1 MPKHVIIGGGV
12 AGVTAA
18 HVIARTDPAAEVH
31 LLSSEPY
38 PYYQRPRLWA
48 WIADEI
54 EERDLCFRPTE
65 WYADQGIHL
74 YLDVAAQGL
83 DAGAHQLTLDDGA
96 TLSYDRLL
104 LATGGAPFMPPIAG
118 TELEGVFP
126 LRTLD
131 DARAIRAYA
140 ERAES
145 VLIVG
150 GGLLGL
156 ETARALLR
164 PHRRVAVLEIVPHLL
179 PRQLDAPGA
188 ALLTHLLEEMG
199 LRIIVGKR
207 TQAIVGQGQV
217 EGVRFADDSQIEGQ
231 MVVLSTGI
239 RSRTELARSAGL
251 AVNRG
256 ILIDEHMRTSAEDV
270 FAAGD
275 AAEFEGLVYGIIPAA
290 IEQARAAA
298 TNMIHD
304 GTVSYTGTVPSTTLK
319 IVGIDL
325 TCLGEST
332 AEGEP
337 YQVVRHVDPER
348 GVYKKLALRDG
359 QIVGAILLGDLAD
372 VRPVQQLIA
381 SHRNVAV
388 FGERL
393 LDGRFDL
400 KALARDEAPA

>member
-1 MPKHVIIGGGV
+1 MPKHVIVGSGV

-18 HVIARTDPAAEVH
+18 QTIARADPAAEVH
-31 LLSSEPY
+31 LLSCEPY

-48 WIADEI
+48 WIADSI
-54 EERDLCFRPTE
+54 EEQELFFRPAE
-65 WYADQGIHL
+65 WYAEQGIHL
-74 YLDVAAQGL
+74 YLDTAVKGL
-83 DAGAHQLTLDDGA
+83 DAEAHALALDGGA

-104 LATGGAPFMPPIAG
+104 LATGGVPFVPPIAG
-118 TELEGVFP
+118 AELDGVFP

-131 DARAIRAYA
+131 DARAIKTYA
-140 ERAES
+140 ERAGTA
-145 VLIVG
+145 LIVG

-164 PHRRVAVLEIVPHLL
+164 PHRQVAVLEIVPHLL

-188 ALLTHLLEEMG
+188 ALLTHFLEEMG

-207 TQAIVGQGQV
+207 TQAILGERQV
-217 EGVRFADDSQIEGQ
+217 EGVRFADDTQMRGE
-231 MVVLSTGI
+231 MVVLSAGI
-239 RSRTELARSAGL
+239 RSKTDLASSAGL

-256 ILIDEHMRTSAEDV
+256 ILVDEHLRTSVEDV
-270 FAAGD
+270 YAAGD

-290 IEQARAAA
+290 MEQARAAA
-298 TNMIHD
+298 TNMVHE
-304 GTVSYTGTVPSTTLK
+304 GTVTYRGTVPSTTLK

-332 AEGEP
+332 ADGEP
-337 YQVVRHVDPER
+337 YQVFRHTDWEQ

-372 VRPVQQLIA
+372 VRPIQQLIT
-381 SHRNVAV
+381 SQRNVAV
-388 FGERL
+388 HGERL
-393 LDGRFDL
+393 LDGSLDL
-400 KALARDEAPA
+400 KALARGEAPA